1 MVSLT
6 TGSVVVLTMLNELA
20 SANDSWFEPLYS
32 PTTPFTSTISPGSA
46 WVKVAGTC
54 KEPVLL
60 VYTPITS
67 IPANG
72 EL

>member
-6 TGSVVVLTMLNELA
+6 TELLIMLTILNELA
-20 SANDSWFEPLYS
+20 SARDNWLDPLYS

-46 WVKVAGTC
+46 WVNVAGTC

-60 VYTPITS
+60 
-67 IPANG
+67 
-72 EL
+72 